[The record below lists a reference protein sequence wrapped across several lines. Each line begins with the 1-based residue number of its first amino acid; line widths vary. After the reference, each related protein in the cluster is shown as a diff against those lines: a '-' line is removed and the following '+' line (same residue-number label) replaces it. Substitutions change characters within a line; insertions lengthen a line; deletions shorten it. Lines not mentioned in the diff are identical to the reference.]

1 LRKFPE
7 SCFQALLIA
16 LLLIEFKISRNNFLK
31 DFCMTPTLSFDEAVN
46 LLKKF
51 VKFSEVKNQKHIDL
65 SLCTAQERPLAQRS
79 LVIANLEVEKG
90 TLTQVQLLARL
101 GLD

>member
-1 LRKFPE
+1 
-7 SCFQALLIA
+7 
-16 LLLIEFKISRNNFLK
+16 
-31 DFCMTPTLSFDEAVN
+31 MTPTLSFDEAVN
-46 LLKKF
+46 LLKKY

-65 SLCTAQERPLAQRS
+65 SLCTAEDRPQAQKA

-90 TLTQVQLLARL
+90 TLTQTQLLTQL

>member
-1 LRKFPE
+1 
-7 SCFQALLIA
+7 
-16 LLLIEFKISRNNFLK
+16 
-31 DFCMTPTLSFDEAVN
+31 MTPTLSFDEAVN

-65 SLCTAQERPLAQRS
+65 SLCTADERPQAQRA

>member
-1 LRKFPE
+1 
-7 SCFQALLIA
+7 
-16 LLLIEFKISRNNFLK
+16 
-31 DFCMTPTLSFDEAVN
+31 MTSTLSFNEAIS

-65 SLCTAQERPLAQRS
+65 SLCTAEERPLGQKA
-79 LVIANLEVEKG
+79 LVVVNMEVEKG
-90 TLTQVQLLARL
+90 TITQAQLLTQL